1 MSGTA
6 GDTEAT
12 LDFGRDRRIGLEE
25 AVFAAGK
32 SVAQIATILDMAADA
47 GRSMLVTR
55 LSTVQYEVLP
65 DRLRSRIDYCDSSR
79 TAFFGAPH
87 DRVGPPRVAVV
98 CAGTSDIP
106 VAREALRTLQYH
118 GHDASLFAD
127 VGVAGL
133 WRLTSRIDEIRRMP
147 VAIVVAGM
155 DAALASVAGGLLGGV
170 IYAVPTSVGY
180 GVATG
185 GQTALNAMLA
195 SCAPGVAVFNIDNG
209 YGAACAAMRTL
220 NVLDQAHRARSS

>member
-1 MSGTA
+1 MNARGCNP
-6 GDTEAT
+6 DAT
-12 LDFGRDRRIGLEE
+12 LDFGRGARIGLEE

-32 SVAQIATILDMAADA
+32 SVAQIAAILEMAADA
-47 GRSMLVTR
+47 ARSMLVTR
-55 LSTVQYEVLP
+55 LSPVQLDALP
-65 DRLRSRIDYCDSSR
+65 AGLRDRIDYCEGSR

-98 CAGTSDIP
+98 CAGTSDLP
-106 VAREALRTLQYH
+106 VAREASRTLRYH
-118 GHDASLFAD
+118 GHDSTLFAD

-133 WRLTSRIDEIRRMP
+133 WRLANRIDEIRQMP
-147 VAIVVAGM
+147 VAILVAGM

-185 GQTALNAMLA
+185 GQTA
-195 SCAPGVAVFNIDNG
+195 
-209 YGAACAAMRTL
+209 
-220 NVLDQAHRARSS
+220 